1 MTEAVSDASY
11 IEHIRQFF
19 EPWAVGTATP
29 RVFDPDVPAIGAL
42 PGSVQLQPIASLS
55 FMEEIRNFFDLWA
68 TTFMAF
74 FFLLI
79 VWVMWKTLKS
89 MPKTAPKKIKPSA
102 KQSVTWDQVAGV
114 DDAKDEL
121 REVVDF
127 LQDARRF
134 TKLGAKLPRGVL
146 LHGPPGTGKTMLA
159 KAVAHESGAKFYSQS
174 ASSFVEMF
182 AGLGAARIRRL
193 FREARENAPA
203 IIFIDEIDAVGG
215 HRGSGG
221 QNNEREQTL
230 NQLLV
235 EMDGFEGSE
244 DVVVIAASNLLENLD
259 AALLRPGRFDRQVL
273 VTAPDVA
280 GREQI
285 LRVHTSK
292 MALASSVELQMVA
305 QQTSGLTGADLANI
319 ANEAAIFCARRKGDE
334 IVQKDFEKAL
344 ERVIAGVQSRR
355 VLQPAEKRIVA
366 YHEAGHALCSE
377 LLPSVN
383 RLHKISIV
391 PRGKALGYVLN
402 LPEEDRYLKSR
413 DDLVDYMAMALG
425 GRVAEEIVFG
435 SITTGA
441 ASDLEKV
448 ASITYSMIYEYA
460 MGTAETAQRAVDD
473 AHLVSESTKR
483 VRDEERRE
491 LAFEARRIAWG
502 ILTGHRA
509 ELDALAAELLEH
521 EVLEREQIDRIM
533 ANTAPLE
540 GGRPSFDHGYL
551 ADAAALSFEAGDPT
565 AGHRVDPGR

>member
-1 MTEAVSDASY
+1 MAPY
-11 IEHIRQFF
+11 IEQLQDFF
-19 EPWAVGTATP
+19 GQWSTGSPSGVSRAV
-29 RVFDPDVPAIGAL
+29 VDPDVPLLGPA
-42 PGSVQLQPIASLS
+42 PGSTPLEAFPDLGFAEQ
-55 FMEEIRNFFDLWA
+55 FRNFVDLWSS
-68 TTFMAF
+68 TFMVL

-79 VWVMWKTLKS
+79 VWVMVKSLKS
-89 MPKTAPKKIKPSA
+89 MPKTAPKRIKPSA
-102 KQSVTWDQVAGV
+102 KQAVTWDQVAGV

-121 REVVDF
+121 MEVVDF
-127 LQDARRF
+127 LKDARRF
-134 TKLGAKLPRGVL
+134 TKLGAQLPKGVL

-159 KAVAHESGAKFYSQS
+159 KAVAHESGAKFYAQS

-193 FREARENAPA
+193 FRAARANAPA

-235 EMDGFEGSE
+235 EMDGFEGGE

-285 LRVHTSK
+285 LQVHTRK
-292 MALASSVELQMVA
+292 MRLASSVELHQVA
-305 QQTSGLTGADLANI
+305 QHTSGLTGAELANI

-334 IVQKDFEKAL
+334 LVQQDFDKAL
-344 ERVIAGVQSRR
+344 ERVIAGVQSKR
-355 VLQPAEKRIVA
+355 VLQPDEKRIVA
-366 YHEAGHALCSE
+366 YHEAGHALCGE
-377 LLPSVN
+377 LLPSVD

-391 PRGKALGYVLN
+391 PRGQALGYVLN

-425 GRVAEEIVFG
+425 GRVAEEVVFG

-441 ASDLEKV
+441 ASDLKKV
-448 ASITYSMIYEYA
+448 ASITHGMIYEYA
-460 MGTAETAQRAVDD
+460 MGTAETAQRAADD
-473 AHLVSESTKR
+473 HHLVSESTKR

-502 ILTGHRA
+502 IITGHRA
-509 ELDALAAELLEH
+509 ALDALAAELLEH

-533 ANTAPLE
+533 ADIAPLE
-540 GGRPSFDHGYL
+540 GGRPSFEHGFL
-551 ADAAALSFEAGDPT
+551 ADAAAVSFEAFDGDV
-565 AGHRVDPGR
+565 AGTPDVGA